1 MPTKTTRGLEIS
13 AESFFLP
20 DRSDP
25 DQQRYTFSYRVHFKN
40 TSGETMQLI
49 SRHWIVTDS
58 NGKVIEVKGE
68 GVVGEQPILKPG
80 TEYEYMSGS
89 NLNSPVGSMHGTYQ
103 MRTES
108 GEAFDAEIP
117 CFNLS
122 VPGILN

>member
-1 MPTKTTRGLEIS
+1 
-13 AESFFLP
+13 
-20 DRSDP
+20 
-25 DQQRYTFSYRVHFKN
+25 
-40 TSGETMQLI
+40 MQLI

-68 GVVGEQPILKPG
+68 GVVGEKPVFKPG
-80 TEYEYMSGS
+80 TEYEYTSGS
-89 NLNSPVGSMHGTYQ
+89 NLNSPVGTMHGTYQ

-108 GEAFDAEIP
+108 GEIFDAEIP